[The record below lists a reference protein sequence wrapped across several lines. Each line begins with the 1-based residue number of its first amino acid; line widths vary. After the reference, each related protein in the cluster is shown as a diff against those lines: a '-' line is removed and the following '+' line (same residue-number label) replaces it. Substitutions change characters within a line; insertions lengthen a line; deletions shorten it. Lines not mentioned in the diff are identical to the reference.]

1 MLGRAPIVDFDGTLA
16 RLGVDWAGLR
26 ARLGLTS
33 LDELWERVDA
43 SADGW
48 TDDPTWRA
56 VTAAEID
63 AARVAE
69 PVAPLVTALAS
80 CDGFAVLTGNSEA
93 AVAAF
98 LEITPRLR
106 SLCLAVAGRETLRG
120 SKRDQPAF
128 ARGFQRCVD
137 ATAAARAGAVP
148 VYVGDLPWELT
159 SARQLGAVAIDVTA
173 LGGVV

>member
-16 RLGVDWAGLR
+16 RLDVDWAGLR
-26 ARLGLTS
+26 ARLGLAS

-48 TDDPTWRA
+48 TDDPAWRA
-56 VTAAEID
+56 VTAAEIG

-69 PVAPLVTALAS
+69 PVAPLVSALSA
-80 CDGFAVLTGNSEA
+80 CDGFTVLTGNSEA

-98 LEITPRLR
+98 LDNTPHLR
-106 SLCLAVAGRETLRG
+106 GLCLAVAGRETLRG
-120 SKRDQPAF
+120 PKRDQPAF
-128 ARGFQRCVD
+128 ARGFQRCAR

-148 VYVGDLPWELT
+148 VYVGDLPWELAL
-159 SARQLGAVAIDVTA
+159 ARRLGAVAIDIRD
-173 LGGVV
+173 LGEAA